1 MTLLAD
7 WYNLLRQHW
16 LIVRDDSSVQTLKT
30 IVAGVAG
37 ALYASLLVANG
48 YYFPLFIVLGFA
60 LGAVFFSNQQQERFN
75 NLTFETR
82 PLIGKVQSF

>member
-7 WYNLLRQHW
+7 WFNLLLEYWQ
-16 LIVRDDSSVQTLKT
+16 LVRDDSSVQTLKT

-75 NLTFETR
+75 NLPFETR
-82 PLIGKVQSF
+82 PVISKVQ

>member
-7 WYNLLRQHW
+7 WFNLLLEYWQ
-16 LIVRDDSSVQTLKT
+16 LVRDDSSVQTLKT

-75 NLTFETR
+75 NLRFETR
-82 PLIGKVQSF
+82 PVISKVQ